1 MKVQT
6 LVVFL
11 LFIFSVYESS
21 STAIDKPFHEIVNAW
36 RKSDTIVTVYFQF
49 YPASCSNHANL
60 FKTSA
65 KIDFSRS
72 DEVSIGNSSSSSQIK
87 VSCNNDNIKSA
98 VCPQNSGCS
107 SIGYD
112 VCTSIQDIGSF
123 TIKDVADIFSVSL
136 EDLVSQLKQNGYQF
150 ADLLNAF
157 DEDWETIAEKF
168 DTTLNEM
175 LNYYGV
181 GIEDFVNITGA
192 HLKQLLETF
201 DMDFIEFVKEA
212 GISLKQT
219 LSIFGYDLR
228 SLVSDVD
235 VSIED
240 LEKAF
245 GLTLPQIIQQ
255 VNLGITKFLNL
266 FGISVKEFVQQTGA
280 TITDIKTWFDITYK
294 EFIQETGAAITD
306 IEKWFGITYKEF
318 IQQTDADISD
328 ILKWFGI
335 SFTEFVQQTDATFEN
350 LLDWFNVGLDD
361 ALSFAGHVIEI
372 IGIDGLKIL
381 CDLFGNS
388 KYLKTLCGVRR
399 MAVPIPPRVRRQS
412 TGQRG
417 NLYIS
422 TSSSSHGKCYHE
434 DNSSPSSNSGGGSSV
449 SCFPGS
455 STVYLDKFQSKP
467 ISELQV
473 GETILDAHGKPTK
486 VIGWLHKNENEEARY
501 IQVKFTN
508 MSSKLTISGDHLVF
522 STNGVIKSKQI
533 VRGNKLLTRQE
544 GFATV
549 QSVKSLI
556 SKGVYAPLT
565 ESGTLLVDGISCSC
579 YAYFSNHWVANLFIP
594 IIWKLLKPLHHY
606 EDVVSL
612 APVAII
618 KLAEFFK

>member
-1 MKVQT
+1 
-6 LVVFL
+6 
-11 LFIFSVYESS
+11 
-21 STAIDKPFHEIVNAW
+21 
-36 RKSDTIVTVYFQF
+36 
-49 YPASCSNHANL
+49 
-60 FKTSA
+60 
-65 KIDFSRS
+65 
-72 DEVSIGNSSSSSQIK
+72 
-87 VSCNNDNIKSA
+87 
-98 VCPQNSGCS
+98 
-107 SIGYD
+107 
-112 VCTSIQDIGSF
+112 
-123 TIKDVADIFSVSL
+123 
-136 EDLVSQLKQNGYQF
+136 
-150 ADLLNAF
+150 
-157 DEDWETIAEKF
+157 
-168 DTTLNEM
+168 M

-201 DMDFIEFVKEA
+201 DVGFIEFVKEA
-212 GISLKQT
+212 GISLKKT
-219 LSIFGYDLR
+219 LSIFGYDLK

-255 VNLGITKFLNL
+255 VNLGIMKFLNL
-266 FGISVKEFVQQTGA
+266 FGISVREFVQQAGA
-280 TITDIKTWFDITYK
+280 TITDIKTWFGITYEEFIQETGATVTDIEKWFRITVK
-294 EFIQETGAAITD
+294 EFMQETGAAITD
-306 IEKWFGITYKEF
+306 IEKWFDITYEEF
-318 IQQTDADISD
+318 IQQTDADISDIEKWFGITYKKFIQQADADISD

-350 LLDWFNVGLDD
+350 LLDWFNVGFDD

-372 IGIDGLKIL
+372 IGSDGLKIL
-381 CDLFGNS
+381 CDLFGNN
-388 KYLKTLCGVRR
+388 KYLQTFCGVRR

-412 TGQRG
+412 IGQRG

-434 DNSSPSSNSGGGSSV
+434 DNSSPSSNSGGGGSV

-455 STVYLDKFQSKP
+455 STVYLDKFQSKA
-467 ISELQV
+467 ISELRV

-501 IQVKFTN
+501 IQVQFTN

-549 QSVKSLI
+549 HSVKSLI

-579 YAYFSNHWVANLFIP
+579 YAYFSSHWVANLFIP

>member
-168 DTTLNEM
+168 DTTLNQM

-266 FGISVKEFVQQTGA
+266 FGISVKEFVQQAGA
-280 TITDIKTWFDITYK
+280 T
-294 EFIQETGAAITD
+294 ITD

-350 LLDWFNVGLDD
+350 LLDWFNVGSTLDD
-361 ALSFAGHVIEI
+361 ITSFVFHILDI
-372 IGIDGLKIL
+372 IGTDAKEIF
-381 CDLFGNS
+381 CDLFENDKLIS
-388 KYLKTLCGVRR
+388 FICDATR

-412 TGQRG
+412 IGQRG

-455 STVYLDKFQSKP
+455 STVYLDKFHSKP

-473 GETILDAHGKPTK
+473 GEMILDAHGKPTK
-486 VIGWLHKNENEEARY
+486 VIGWLHKNENQEARY
-501 IQVKFTN
+501 IQVQFTN
-508 MSSKLTISGDHLVF
+508 MSSRLTISGDHLVF

-549 QSVKSLI
+549 HSVESLI

-579 YAYFSNHWVANLFIP
+579 YAYFSSHWVANLFIP